1 MYFKQDEG
9 GRRVFL
15 SIDSRSVTE
24 NPLYQAFRAKIFTNL
39 DITLHFHL
47 LDILPETD
55 GLPITA
61 VMRELTDR
69 LYEFDSWDL
78 PDESTVRKK
87 LKEYTELG
95 IVRTEKRGRET
106 FYFRNSDKTD
116 LNSWDAAVFS

>member
-24 NPLYQAFRAKIFTNL
+24 NPLYQAFRAKTFTNL